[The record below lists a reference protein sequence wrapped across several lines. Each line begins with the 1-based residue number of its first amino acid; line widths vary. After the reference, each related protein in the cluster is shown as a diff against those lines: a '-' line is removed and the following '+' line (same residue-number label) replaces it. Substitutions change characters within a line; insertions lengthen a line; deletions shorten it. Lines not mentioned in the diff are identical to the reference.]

1 MYSMKTPFDVKR
13 NEIHKV
19 VHPDFLP
26 LYCRRFRLPLSFELT
41 GWMYVLLVENLPISD
56 SVLNE
61 NYEVRTDVPFSLRAI
76 LRTKLRPEDY
86 QGGSARYKFKEPEL
100 TKSVYENIPPLS
112 ASVVEYERE
121 KKEVP
126 KFDLDEV
133 LATPELG
140 GITPVNIDPAS
151 MLADDI
157 EEFGK
162 EGKEF
167 LKNPT
172 LAGAASMAVI
182 AIPGKFA
189 DKVIPDDA
197 LKLVTNHP
205 NAHSLA
211 RHGGNV
217 TDEQLMTRAL
227 RGQAP
232 DGTIKEVKGKVI
244 LPPMSSAFHSNDLL
258 LYADQEI
265 RKKGGVLEKKIKESN
280 SNIVTVKP
288 NDMDSFELDLGR
300 GFKRIGKAKYQP
312 DLQGPIEMVNGLD
325 KVQATYE
332 LNKSNG
338 VWETITIFPSK

>member
-1 MYSMKTPFDVKR
+1 MVFDD
-13 NEIHKV
+13 E
-19 VHPDFLP
+19 LG
-26 LYCRRFRLPLSFELT
+26 FEL
-41 GWMYVLLVENLPISD
+41 GSD
-56 SVLNE
+56 WYKCPFNKDPDICTCSTCFLHNE
-61 NYEVRTDVPFSLRAI
+61 MKRGKAQLKTAWDRNFGRDGTVFGVMKAPEPPPEEKETPREKYERQ
-76 LRTKLRPEDY
+76 KK
-86 QGGSARYKFKEPEL
+86 ARYQETE
-100 TKSVYENIPPLS
+100 KSWSQIQ
-112 ASVVEYERE
+112 
-121 KKEVP
+121 KKTEVP

-133 LATPELG
+133 LANPELDAVE
-140 GITPVNIDPAS
+140 PVKLDPAS

-157 EEFGK
+157 ESLAK

-167 LKNPT
+167 INNPT

-189 DKVIPDDA
+189 DKIIPDDA
-197 LKLVTNHP
+197 IKLVTNHS

-211 RHGGNV
+211 RHGGDV

-227 RGQAP
+227 TGLAP
-232 DGTIKEVKGKVI
+232 DGKVKEVKGKVI

-265 RKKGGVLEKKIKESN
+265 RKKGGILEKKIKESN
-280 SNIVTVKP
+280 SNILTVRP
-288 NDMDSFELDLGR
+288 DDMDSFELDLGR
-300 GFKRIGKAKYQP
+300 GFKRIGKSKYQP
-312 DLQGPIEMVNGLD
+312 DLQGPVEMVKGLD